1 MKNPWDRGWIPK
13 PGHKSGDALV
23 QAPKGWVRVTRGDGV
38 WMFERGGETL
48 WSRDMILGRCGEPWK
63 LWLNHNTGVL
73 RAPDMQMRSLK
84 ALVAWYE
91 IETADRP
98 KPEPFDWSKT
108 PTGRRAAKAAA
119 LGARYGMGAK
129 RMTELMGTWCGA
141 PQNLPK
147 NGDIHSQLVPG
158 DHRLDAIVYGT
169 AGTIVAV
176 DEAGVLDIKSGDFT
190 KLEERACKTFL
201 RR

>member
-1 MKNPWDRGWIPK
+1 MKKPWERGWIPK
-13 PGHKSGDALV
+13 PGRKSGDALV
-23 QAPKGWVRVTRGDGV
+23 QAPKGWVRVPRDDGV
-38 WMFERGGETL
+38 WMFERDGEPL
-48 WSRDMILGRCGEPWK
+48 WSRDMILGRYGEPWK
-63 LWLNHNTGVL
+63 LWLNRNAGVF

-98 KPEPFDWSKT
+98 KPEPFDWNKT
-108 PTGRRAAKAAA
+108 PTGRQAAKAAT

-129 RMTELMGTWCGA
+129 RMAEVLGAQYGA

-147 NGDIHSQLVPG
+147 NGDIYSQLVPR
-158 DHRLDAIVYGT
+158 DHWVDAIVYGT
-169 AGTIVAV
+169 AGMIVAV
-176 DEAGVLDIKSGDFT
+176 DEADVLDIKTVDFT
-190 KLEERACKTFL
+190 SLEERVCKTFQ

>member
-1 MKNPWDRGWIPK
+1 MKKPWERGWIPK
-13 PGHKSGDALV
+13 PGHKSGDTLV

-63 LWLNHNTGVL
+63 LWLDHNDDL
-73 RAPDMQMRSLK
+73 FRAPDMQMRSLK
-84 ALVAWYE
+84 ALTAWYE

-98 KPEPFDWSKT
+98 KPDMFYSART
-108 PTGRRAAKAAA
+108 ITQRRQAAKAAA
-119 LGARYGMGAK
+119 LGAQYGMGAK
-129 RMTELMGTWCGA
+129 RMTELMGTWYGA

-147 NGDIHSQLVPG
+147 NGD
-158 DHRLDAIVYGT
+158 
-169 AGTIVAV
+169 
-176 DEAGVLDIKSGDFT
+176 FT
-190 KLEERACKTFL
+190 KLEERVCKTFL